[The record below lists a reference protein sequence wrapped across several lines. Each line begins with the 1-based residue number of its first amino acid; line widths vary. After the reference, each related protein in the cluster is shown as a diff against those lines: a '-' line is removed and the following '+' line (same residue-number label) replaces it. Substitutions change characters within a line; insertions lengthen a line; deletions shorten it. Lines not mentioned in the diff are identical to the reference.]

1 MCGIAGI
8 FEPGASHS
16 EESMRRLAGAISAAL
31 RHRGPD
37 DEGIWA
43 DAAAGIALASR
54 RLAIIDLSPAGH
66 QPMVSVSGRYVIAY
80 NGETYN
86 HPELRQE
93 LENQVSGGFRGHSD
107 TEVLLAAF
115 EAWGVR
121 PAVER
126 LNGMFAF
133 ALWDQKERVLH
144 LARDR
149 MGEKPLYYGWIG
161 GALVFASEMKAL
173 RCHPDFRGEI
183 DAGALALYLR
193 HNCVPAPHTIFRGMR
208 KLPPATVVSISSS
221 SPQVAEP
228 VPYWSL
234 RQAAEAGLAKPFTG
248 SEPEAAE
255 ELDRLLREAVRTR
268 MMADVPLGAFL
279 SGGIDSS
286 TVVALM
292 QAQSDRPV
300 KTFSIGL
307 LEPGYNEAEEAKAV
321 AQHLRTEHT
330 ELYVTPP
337 EARAVIPLLPAIYGE
352 PFADQSQIP
361 TFLVSQLARR
371 QVTVALSGDGGDE
384 LFGGYNRYTWS
395 GRIWRNIGGFP
406 EKLRK
411 AAAAAITSLS
421 PRGWEAVFRTLR
433 PVLPQSL
440 RPRLP
445 GDKLHKMAG
454 VMGAEDLRALYIGLA
469 SHWDPATVTSAAE
482 PSTLLTSTA
491 DWPAL
496 SDFAQQMMFLDT
508 LTYLPD
514 DILTKLDR
522 ASMAVS
528 LEARLPLLDPR
539 VVEFA
544 WRLPASMKIR
554 GQEGKW
560 LLRRVL
566 DRYIPSEL
574 TSRPKMG
581 FGVPLDAWLRGPL
594 REWAEALLDPHRLA
608 SDAFL
613 HPRPIRRKWAEHLSG
628 RRNWQFH
635 LWDVLMFQAW
645 LEETRRPAAEA
656 PTAAV
661 LGVS

>member
-1 MCGIAGI
+1 
-8 FEPGASHS
+8 
-16 EESMRRLAGAISAAL
+16 MRRLAGAISAAL

-234 RQAAEAGLAKPFTG
+234 R
-248 SEPEAAE
+248 
-255 ELDRLLREAVRTR
+255 
-268 MMADVPLGAFL
+268 
-279 SGGIDSS
+279 
-286 TVVALM
+286 
-292 QAQSDRPV
+292 
-300 KTFSIGL
+300 
-307 LEPGYNEAEEAKAV
+307 
-321 AQHLRTEHT
+321 
-330 ELYVTPP
+330 
-337 EARAVIPLLPAIYGE
+337 
-352 PFADQSQIP
+352 
-361 TFLVSQLARR
+361 
-371 QVTVALSGDGGDE
+371 
-384 LFGGYNRYTWS
+384 
-395 GRIWRNIGGFP
+395 
-406 EKLRK
+406 
-411 AAAAAITSLS
+411 
-421 PRGWEAVFRTLR
+421 
-433 PVLPQSL
+433 
-440 RPRLP
+440 
-445 GDKLHKMAG
+445 
-454 VMGAEDLRALYIGLA
+454 
-469 SHWDPATVTSAAE
+469 
-482 PSTLLTSTA
+482 
-491 DWPAL
+491 
-496 SDFAQQMMFLDT
+496 
-508 LTYLPD
+508 
-514 DILTKLDR
+514 
-522 ASMAVS
+522 
-528 LEARLPLLDPR
+528 
-539 VVEFA
+539 
-544 WRLPASMKIR
+544 
-554 GQEGKW
+554 
-560 LLRRVL
+560 
-566 DRYIPSEL
+566 
-574 TSRPKMG
+574 
-581 FGVPLDAWLRGPL
+581 
-594 REWAEALLDPHRLA
+594 
-608 SDAFL
+608 
-613 HPRPIRRKWAEHLSG
+613 
-628 RRNWQFH
+628 
-635 LWDVLMFQAW
+635 
-645 LEETRRPAAEA
+645 
-656 PTAAV
+656 
-661 LGVS
+661 